1 MNTVLSDF
9 QHYLPYLLPPLL
21 GAVIGYVTNYV
32 AIRMLFRPLRAW
44 RLFGIRI
51 PLTPG
56 IIPAK
61 RGELAAK
68 MGEMVGEH
76 LLTAGDV
83 GNAFSRDS
91 IQRELRLAVTDK
103 LGHLLDRRLGPLES
117 LVPDRFR
124 VRFREFVALL
134 QEKTVRLI
142 FDYLTSQSFEE
153 KFRAYLAQQGD
164 QVLARDLAS
173 FLTPERY
180 LAVQKH
186 LDDRLTGYIQSDK
199 TATMVGDYVDRKTER
214 LLTSDKTL
222 RELLPEDLVEIILSQ
237 MEKELPPL
245 ADKFGGLLYDP
256 GFRKQL
262 VSKGRKAID
271 SFLDSLGG
279 LAGLLSGFI
288 DLEKIYG
295 KIPDFL
301 DKAGD
306 ELAAWLKQESTQQQ
320 LAAMLRERADHILD
334 RSLAS
339 YIEKMP
345 YEKIR
350 GVRRFARTQVVS
362 TLQSR
367 RTVDTAIILAE
378 SAIDRVKDRSFEN
391 LLNTLLPEQGL
402 QRGRDYLAD
411 KLLDVIRSP
420 KAQTALKAVL
430 IEQSEDWIYRRPL
443 GRLSAR
449 LPGDVRQELE
459 VGSCQLVEEM
469 LRKEAPKLVDTLNV
483 KKMVED
489 KVNSLDL
496 LQVEGLLMGIMKE
509 QFKYINLF
517 GALLGLLIGLINLL
531 VLQLH

>member
-1 MNTVLSDF
+1 MNTIISDF

-44 RLFGIRI
+44 RLFGIRV

-56 IIPAK
+56 IIPGK

-68 MGEMVGEH
+68 MGDMVGQH

-83 GNAFSRDS
+83 GQAFGRES

-103 LGHLLDRRLGPLES
+103 MGLLLDRQLGPLES

-124 VRFREFVALL
+124 VRFREFVTIL
-134 QEKTVRLI
+134 QGKTVKII
-142 FDYLTSQSFEE
+142 FDYLTSQGFEA
-153 KFRAYLAQQGD
+153 KFRHYLEQQGN
-164 QVLARDLAS
+164 QILARDLAS
-173 FLTPERY
+173 FLTPDRY
-180 LAVQKH
+180 VTVQKH
-186 LDDRLTGYIQSDK
+186 LDERLSGFIQSPK
-199 TATMVGDYVDRKTER
+199 TAEMVGNYVDRKTER
-214 LLTSDKTL
+214 LLTSDQSL
-222 RELLPEDLVEIILSQ
+222 RELLPDDLVEALLSQ
-237 MEKELPPL
+237 LEKELPPL
-245 ADKFGGLLYDP
+245 AEKFGGMLYDP
-256 GFRKQL
+256 EFRGQL
-262 VSKGRKAID
+262 VSKGKKAID

-288 DLEKIYG
+288 DLDKIYG

-306 ELAAWLKQESTQQQ
+306 ELASWLKQEKTQQQ
-320 LAAMLRERADHILD
+320 LATMLRERADLLLD

-350 GVRRFARTQVVS
+350 GVRQFARNQVVT

-367 RTVDTAIILAE
+367 RTVDSAIILTE
-378 SAIDRVKDRSFEN
+378 SAIDRIKDRSFEN
-391 LLNTLLPEQGL
+391 LASAVLPEQGL

-411 KLLDVIRSP
+411 KLLEVIRSP
-420 KAQTALKAVL
+420 KAQAAFKAVL
-430 IEQSEDWIYRRPL
+430 VEQSEDWIYRRPL

-469 LRKEAPKLVDTLNV
+469 LRKEAPKLVDTLNI
-483 KKMVED
+483 KQMVED

-496 LQVEGLLMGIMKE
+496 MQVEGLLMGIMKE

-517 GALLGLLIGLINLL
+517 GALLGFFIGMINLL
-531 VLQLH
+531 ILQLH

>member
-1 MNTVLSDF
+1 MTEI
-9 QHYLPYLLPPLL
+9 QHYLPYLLPPVL

-44 RLFGIRI
+44 RILGIRV

-83 GNAFSRDS
+83 GQAFGRES

-103 LGHLLDRRLGPLES
+103 LGLLLDRQLGPLES

-124 VRFREFVALL
+124 IRFREFVALL
-134 QEKTVRLI
+134 QGKTVKLI
-142 FDYLTSQSFEE
+142 FDYLSSQGFETR
-153 KFRAYLAQQGD
+153 FCAYLQQQGD
-164 QVLARDLAS
+164 QVLNRDLAS

-180 LAVQKH
+180 VAVQKH
-186 LDDRLTGYIQSDK
+186 LDERLGGFLQSPK
-199 TATMVGDYVDRKTER
+199 TAAMVGDYVDRKTER
-214 LLTSDKTL
+214 LLTSDQSL
-222 RELLPEDLVEIILSQ
+222 RQLLPEDLVEMILGQ
-237 MEKELPPL
+237 IEKELPPL
-245 ADKFGGLLYDP
+245 AEKFGGMLYDP
-256 GFRKQL
+256 EFRGQL
-262 VSKGRKAID
+262 VAKGKKAID

-288 DLEKIYG
+288 DLDKIYN

-306 ELAAWLKQESTQQQ
+306 ELAAWLKQEHTQQQ
-320 LAAMLRERADHILD
+320 LATMLRERADQILD

-350 GVRRFARTQVVS
+350 GVRQFARNQVVA

-367 RTVDTAIILAE
+367 RTVDTAVILTE
-378 SAIDRVKDRSFEN
+378 SAIDRIKDRSFEN
-391 LLNTLLPEQGL
+391 LCGGLLPEQGL

-411 KLLDVIRSP
+411 KLLEVMRSQ
-420 KAQTALKAVL
+420 KAQSALKAVL

-459 VGSCQLVEEM
+459 VGSCQLVEEV

-483 KKMVED
+483 KQMVEA

-517 GALLGLLIGLINLL
+517 GALLGFLIGMINLL